1 MEKSNYIDGVFV
13 SDLKE
18 IQDIKG
24 SVLHVMRNDDALF
37 KSFGECYCSEVNPG
51 SVKGWKKHSLQSQN
65 IAVPVGILKF
75 VLIDLRPDSPS
86 LNNFL
91 EIFLGRPDN
100 YSRLHIPINIWYGFK
115 CISADPA
122 LIVNCADLP
131 HQPEEGAILPLE
143 NSSFSY
149 DWM

>member
-143 NSSFSY
+143 NS
-149 DWM
+149 

>member
-1 MEKSNYIDGVFV
+1 MTTLYSSLLENVIAQRLTQDQ
-13 SDLKE
+13 LKA
-18 IQDIKG
+18 G
-24 SVLHVMRNDDALF
+24 
-37 KSFGECYCSEVNPG
+37 
-51 SVKGWKKHSLQSQN
+51 N